1 MKADGARPE
10 GGDANGRLPPF
21 WRVRRWLVVRAVFF
35 AMGLVAVFTVGVA
48 VGLEIRPAAV
58 HTGGGSGGTALR
70 SGAGGDGAVVSEPV
84 ALPMWAN
91 DRLVPVWTA
100 AGKPRYLDASQAP
113 VLLFA
118 ATDPASVRGT
128 LTRIGRRPVQL
139 VAAAF
144 PRASL
149 AVAEVLIGRLEAGAL
164 AGRTVYALQ
173 GPFTTYTGHLP
184 ALVYQDVWAKTG
196 RTVGARGLGLGAL
209 RTIYSRTLAAVG
221 TGGG

>member
-1 MKADGARPE
+1 M
-10 GGDANGRLPPF
+10 LPPRLF
-21 WRVRRWLVVRAVFF
+21 GREGWLVVRAVSF
-35 AMGLVAVFTVGVA
+35 AVGLVAVFTVGVA
-48 VGLEIRPAAV
+48 VGLGIRPAAV
-58 HTGGGSGGTALR
+58 HTGGGSGRA
-70 SGAGGDGAVVSEPV
+70 GAVAREPV

-100 AGKPRYLDASQAP
+100 AGMPRYLDASQAP

-164 AGRTVYALQ
+164 AGRIVYALQ

-196 RTVGARGLGLGAL
+196 RTVGTGGLGRGAL
-209 RTIYSRTLAAVG
+209 RAIYSRTLAAVSP
-221 TGGG
+221 GGG